1 MRESTGGTRGRIQ
14 AVALELFTE
23 QGYENTS
30 LREIAERLNVTKA
43 ALYYHF
49 KSKDEI
55 VNSFVEDRLHR
66 MDELI
71 EWARA
76 RPATLAT
83 RRELLSRYADAMFAG
98 ELPSV
103 MRFFEQNQTVLKK
116 LSAGMQMR
124 DRMMSLANELCR
136 GDESPAAQL
145 RAALTLFAV
154 HSSWFAVRA
163 PHITDVER
171 RAVAL
176 EVADELLAKIASEAA
191 DELPAETAAEPEEP
205 EEPAGRSASSGPPA
219 TPGERP
225 DAGRRAEPDAA

>member
-1 MRESTGGTRGRIQ
+1 MSQSTGGTRERIQ

-23 QGYENTS
+23 QGYEKTS

-55 VNSFVEDRLHR
+55 VSSFVEDRLRR

-71 EWARA
+71 EWARSQ
-76 RPATLAT
+76 PATLAT
-83 RRELLSRYADAMFAG
+83 RRILISRYADAMFATQQ
-98 ELPSV
+98 PSV
-103 MRFFEQNQTVLKK
+103 MRFFEQNQTALKS
-116 LSAGMQMR
+116 LSAGLQMR

-163 PHITDVER
+163 PDITDDER
-171 RAVAL
+171 RRIAL
-176 EVADELLAKIASEAA
+176 EVADELLAKIASEPTVDHPARGPLTRTGEQPGA
-191 DELPAETAAEPEEP
+191 DGQP
-205 EEPAGRSASSGPPA
+205 RS
-219 TPGERP
+219 
-225 DAGRRAEPDAA
+225 DAA